1 MKRVWLL
8 LLIPTM
14 GYSIGVYKP
23 MPKIALTVGVGGITS
38 LGGGTI
44 PFLGLDIETFSGSSV
59 YFYFRNKVL
68 LSMKLDMPTSG
79 FQDSSF
85 TYLPQVGF
93 GFYMFDKRKDHI
105 GMGWTGN
112 MNIAAGIVISSVHV
126 NNYTDPLK
134 DNTDTSGFLRNNFG
148 YSFEANM
155 GFRYH
160 YKFENS
166 ISFGFNFGTFYTRA
180 AKQAL
185 YYGFSLGGTF

>member
-1 MKRVWLL
+1 MKRILLL

-38 LGGGTI
+38 LGAGTI
-44 PFLGLDIETFSGSSV
+44 PVLGLDIETFSGSSV
-59 YFYFRNKVL
+59 YFYFRNKIL
-68 LSMKLDMPTSG
+68 LSMKLDMPLDG
-79 FQDSSF
+79 FRDSSF

-112 MNIAAGIVISSVHV
+112 MNIAAGVVISSIHV

-134 DNTDTSGFLRNNFG
+134 DNNNSSEFLRNNFG
-148 YSFEANM
+148 YSFEANV

-160 YKFENS
+160 YRFENS
-166 ISFGFNFGTFYTRA
+166 ILFGFNFGTFYTRA
-180 AKQAL
+180 SKQAL
-185 YYGFSLGGTF
+185 YYGFTLGGTF